1 MAGDIL
7 SLVENVVGVVFAIA
21 SQGIFL
27 YAAYWAF
34 SIRRALAVRIYRN
47 QALGVGLISL
57 SWIIVF
63 VNYVIVSQFLG
74 FVAYTIIDVLV
85 WAIFLY
91 FVDSSVL
98 DGRQSDPLL
107 RDTLHWRRARLWIW
121 GLFIATGLASI
132 LATTYYEVTGVDFST
147 LSPLVSNVLLSPY
160 SWLVGLVGLVALPI
174 SAARSKDPLLRRQL
188 LWFIGFVLAVAGV
201 GLGNSISASAFAASS
216 LPTYLLFALLLA
228 GGFCLYKSSKSLVPL
243 NRIGPKEE

>member
-7 SLVENVVGVVFAIA
+7 SLVENAAGVVLALA

-63 VNYVIVSQFLG
+63 FNYVVVSQFLG
-74 FVAYTIIDVLV
+74 FVAYTIVDVLI
-85 WAIFLY
+85 WGIFLY
-91 FVDSSVL
+91 FVDTSVL

-107 RDTLHWRRARLWIW
+107 RDTLHWRRVRLWVW
-121 GLFIATGLASI
+121 GLFIATAMATI
-132 LATTYYEVTGVDFST
+132 LVTAYYEVTGVDFST
-147 LSPLVSNVLLSPY
+147 LSPLVSNVLLSTY
-160 SWLVGLVGLVALPI
+160 SWVVGLAGLVALPI
-174 SAARSKDPLLRRQL
+174 AAARSKDPLLRRQL
-188 LWFIGFVLAVAGV
+188 LWFSGFIVAIAAV
-201 GLGNSISASAFAASS
+201 GLGNSVSASAFAASS
-216 LPTYLLFALLLA
+216 LPAYLLFAFLLA

-243 NRIGPKEE
+243 NRISP